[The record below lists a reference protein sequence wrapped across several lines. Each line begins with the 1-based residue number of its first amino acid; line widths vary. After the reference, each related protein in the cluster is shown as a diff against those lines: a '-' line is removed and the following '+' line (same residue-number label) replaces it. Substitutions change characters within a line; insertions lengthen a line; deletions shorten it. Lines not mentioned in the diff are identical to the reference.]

1 MSKLRTLASDTAVYG
16 VSTILQRFLTFL
28 LTPLYT
34 NYLAPTAMGEQA
46 YIYSLLAFLNVLYS
60 LGLDAAFFR
69 FFKTSSAHVAR
80 QEIAHQEI
88 AHQEAAEHLS
98 HNRAVFRYCCG
109 MIVTASSVVTLLVV
123 MFAERIHA
131 GLGLQSVSAAD
142 LALAACIAFFDAVT
156 LIPYATLRMERKAKR
171 FAGTKLVVVVLN
183 VAANLLLVVHLG
195 KGVHGIF
202 VAGAVSALI
211 GVVLVLPELARYG
224 GGADQRSA
232 AAVQMIGGEPLWK
245 VLWRFGLPTLPA
257 AFSAMMLQVADRPI
271 MQMLLSSSA
280 VGVYQANYRLGIPM
294 MLVVTVFEQAWKP
307 FYLREAGS
315 RASRTLFPRVLTYF
329 TVVCAAVFLV
339 VALLIEFVAQLPF
352 IGGRFLNVAYLG
364 GLGIVPIVLVAYY
377 FNGVFTNLAA
387 GVYIRKRTTYLP
399 VATGLAAAVNIALNF
414 ALIPVYGIM
423 GGALA
428 TLGAYVVSAVFLCR
442 LTRRIYPLRYEWGR
456 VLMIC
461 SLAGLTYYVALVMT
475 EGITGLPA
483 VFLRVVCIAGFVGAL
498 AIGFMVSGE
507 ERTVLKKLFRR

>member
-16 VSTILQRFLTFL
+16 ISTMLQRFLTFL
-28 LTPLYT
+28 LTPFYT

-69 FFKTSSAHVAR
+69 FFKTSDAHGTHRAY
-80 QEIAHQEI
+80 
-88 AHQEAAEHLS
+88 QEAPEHLRY
-98 HNRAVFRYCCG
+98 NRAVFRYCCG
-109 MIVTASSVVTLLVV
+109 MIITVSSVATLFVV
-123 MFAERIHA
+123 VFAERIHA

-142 LALAACIAFFDAVT
+142 VALAACIAFFDAVT

-171 FAGTKLVVVVLN
+171 FALTKLAVVVLN
-183 VAANLLLVVHLG
+183 VAANLLLVATLSN
-195 KGVHGIF
+195 GVHGIF
-202 VAGAVSALI
+202 RAGAVSALV

-224 GGADQRSA
+224 SVADHRGGAEGYAIDR
-232 AAVQMIGGEPLWK
+232 EPLWK
-245 VLWRFGLPTLPA
+245 ALWRFGLPTLPS

-315 RASRTLFPRVLTYF
+315 KESRILFPRVLTYF
-329 TVVCAAVFLV
+329 TVVCAVVFLA
-339 VALLIEFVAQLPF
+339 VALLIEFVVQLPF

-364 GLGIVPIVLVAYY
+364 GLSIVPIVLAAYY

-387 GVYIRKRTTYLP
+387 GVYIRKRTKYLP
-399 VATGLAAAVNIALNF
+399 IATGLAAAVNIALNV

-428 TLGAYVVSAVFLCR
+428 TLGAYIVSAVFLCR

-456 VLMIC
+456 VLVIC

-475 EGITGLPA
+475 EGIMGLPA

-498 AIGFMVSGE
+498 LIGFMVSGE
-507 ERTVLKKLFRR
+507 ERRILSNLFKR